1 MAEEQINIEILL
13 QTARSAKSVEELEDS
28 IKDLKNAATQV
39 GAGGK
44 GFETLV
50 NTAGNLKR
58 KIEDVEQSV
67 DKASK
72 GLKGLQNFVNIGTG
86 IAAGFSIA
94 EGAAG
99 LFGDENEELTKSI
112 QKVTSSMAILN
123 GLQEVRTILIEET
136 TIATRAMAAA
146 QTLYT
151 NITKAAIVQTKLF
164 RIALISTGISIDI
177 NRYRSLS
184 SSDRIVSR

>member
-1 MAEEQINIEILL
+1 MADEQINIDILL
-13 QTARSAKSVEELEDS
+13 QTAKSAKSVEELEDS

-44 GFETLV
+44 GFESLI
-50 NTAGNLKR
+50 NTAGTLKR

-72 GLKGLQNFVNIGTG
+72 GFKGLQNFANIGTG

-99 LFGDENEELTKSI
+99 LLGTENDELTKSI
-112 QKVTSSMAILN
+112 QRVTAAMAILN
-123 GLQEVRTILIEET
+123 GLQEVRRILIEDT
-136 TIATRAMAAA
+136 TIATRALAAA
-146 QTLYT
+146 QLLYT

-164 RIALISTGISIDI
+164 RLALISTGIGA
-177 NRYRSLS
+177 LVVAS
-184 SSDRIVSR
+184 S